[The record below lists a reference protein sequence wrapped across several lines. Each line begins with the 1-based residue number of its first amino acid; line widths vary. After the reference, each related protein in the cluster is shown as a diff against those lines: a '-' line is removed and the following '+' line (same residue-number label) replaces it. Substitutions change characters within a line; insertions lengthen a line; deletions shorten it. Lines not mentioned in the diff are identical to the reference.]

1 MPSKG
6 LTPFICCYRAYRW
19 PPDFSVSPHCVP
31 FSSSLLFGNRSQRLA
46 TPHTQ
51 DTRMKRNGQIR
62 SSTKLERRSR
72 RVQALCRSHSSRHQ
86 EDLAACA
93 YPSRR
98 RASTRVVIIK
108 LGAHMQK
115 GGSQLSPLF
124 LFLHTLIDSPHAY
137 GILQSKL
144 QKTRWTVDSCDLKKV
159 DMTAAPK
166 DAPTEIHCSER
177 HTGSSGMTLPE
188 GTCPRRTSLARCFLF
203 DMAEKVKRRR
213 PQVRLSRETVG
224 AARVTSGH
232 CSTL

>member
-6 LTPFICCYRAYRW
+6 LTPFICCCRAHRW

-31 FSSSLLFGNRSQRLA
+31 FSSSLLFGNRSQRLP

-62 SSTKLERRSR
+62 LSTKLERRSR

-98 RASTRVVIIK
+98 RASTRVVITCARQGLHFGQIQLK
-108 LGAHMQK
+108 TRKGAHMQK
-115 GGSQLSPLF
+115 GGTQPSPLF

-137 GILQSKL
+137 GILLSQF
-144 QKTRWTVDSCDLKKV
+144 
-159 DMTAAPK
+159 A
-166 DAPTEIHCSER
+166 EN
-177 HTGSSGMTLPE
+177 TLD
-188 GTCPRRTSLARCFLF
+188 GRQL
-203 DMAEKVKRRR
+203 
-213 PQVRLSRETVG
+213 
-224 AARVTSGH
+224 
-232 CSTL
+232 